1 MTINTLL
8 VLKKYKAMRY
18 AFATS
23 DEMRARLERDSGL
36 DGKASECAIKSY
48 ILRRE
53 ILSVSP
59 AGEPDLVVRYK
70 GQDASIEIKT
80 GCCKTLDSMNADL
93 VIYAPE
99 LDLTQPL
106 EWQAYIFT
114 KAEWHKFLNGYTGRG
129 QLLKNDYD
137 RHIQSFRSEG
147 RPNASAP
154 IREYIDTV
162 CFDQPILE
170 DELDNFEVVEA

>member
-1 MTINTLL
+1 MTIDTIA
-8 VLKKYKAMRY
+8 VFEKYKAMRY
-18 AFATS
+18 TFATT

-36 DGKASECAIKSY
+36 DGKANECAIKSC
-48 ILRRE
+48 ILQRE

-59 AGEPDLVVRYK
+59 AGEPDLVARYK
-70 GQDASIEIKT
+70 GQLCNIEIKV
-80 GCCKTLDSMNADL
+80 GCSKTLDSMNADL
-93 VIYAPE
+93 VIYTPE
-99 LDLTQPL
+99 LDPTQPL
-106 EWQAYIFT
+106 EWQAYLFT
-114 KAEWHKFLNGYTGRG
+114 KAEWHAFLSGYTGRG

-147 RPNASAP
+147 RPTASRP

-170 DELDNFEVVEA
+170 DELDNFGEA

>member
-1 MTINTLL
+1 MTINTIS
-8 VLKKYKAMRY
+8 VLEKYKAMRY
-18 AFATS
+18 AYATT
-23 DEMRARLERDSGL
+23 DEMRAKLERDSGL
-36 DGKASECAIKSY
+36 NGKAFECAIKSY
-48 ILRRE
+48 IAGRE
-53 ILSVSP
+53 ILAISP
-59 AGEPDLVVRYK
+59 AGEPDFVARYNGK
-70 GQDASIEIKT
+70 PVSIEIKN
-80 GCCKTLDSMNADL
+80 GCCKTLDSMGADL

-106 EWQAYIFT
+106 EWQAYVFT

-147 RPNASAP
+147 RPTASAP
-154 IREYIDTV
+154 IREYIDSV

-170 DELDNFEVVEA
+170 DELDNFGEA

>member
-1 MTINTLL
+1 MTINTIS
-8 VLKKYKAMRY
+8 VLEKYKATRY
-18 AFATS
+18 ALATS
-23 DEMRARLERDSGL
+23 DEMRAKLERDSGL
-36 DGKASECAIKSY
+36 NGKAFECAIKSY
-48 ILRRE
+48 ITGRE
-53 ILSVSP
+53 ILAVSP
-59 AGEPDLVVRYK
+59 AGEPDLIARYK
-70 GQDASIEIKT
+70 GQEVSIEVKN
-80 GCCKTLDSMNADL
+80 GCCKTLDSMNADI

-114 KAEWHKFLNGYTGRG
+114 KAEWHAFLNGYKGRG
-129 QLLKNDYD
+129 QLLKDDYD

-147 RPNASAP
+147 RPKASAP

-170 DELDNFEVVEA
+170 DELDNFGEA

>member
-1 MTINTLL
+1 MTINTLFL
-8 VLKKYKAMRY
+8 FEKYKAMRY
-18 AFATS
+18 AYATT
-23 DEMRARLERDSGL
+23 DEMRAKLERDSGL
-36 DGKASECAIKSY
+36 NGKAFECAIKSY
-48 ILRRE
+48 IAMRE
-53 ILSVSP
+53 ILAISP
-59 AGEPDLVVRYK
+59 AGEPDFIATYNGKPV
-70 GQDASIEIKT
+70 SIEIKT
-80 GCCKTLDSMNADL
+80 GCCKTLDSMNADI

-114 KAEWHKFLNGYTGRG
+114 KAEWSKFLNGYTGRG

-170 DELDNFEVVEA
+170 DELDNFGEA